1 MCCLEGT
8 PSEGMTLSGGRRRR
22 IPFRPRAGLPAV
34 RARQASAAAGVH
46 AGRAELPARAR
57 AGRRADRP
65 GPSRRRGRRRRPAR
79 GRARREAGRDPAG
92 PLPRRLLRRGRG
104 QPAAGADDR
113 LWLLRPG
120 RAEADHLVDGG
131 AEPRPHGDGDRRPR
145 GAAERARARPA
156 PAGHAEGR
164 RRVGVGARAPLRDVP
179 RDRHRFARTGLAP
192 RRPSRRGRRG
202 AVVSAPWIAAYA
214 VLWLA
219 VLVVTFTVLGIVRR
233 IGGVLEGM
241 ERRLS
246 AAPADFGAAVDS
258 TVAPYVLDPTG
269 RVLDRRVP
277 GSLRHVEE
285 MAREQRRR
293 AENGA
298 GAAAEAQPIGRRA

>member
-22 IPFRPRAGLPAV
+22 IPFRPRGGLPAV
-34 RARQASAAAGVH
+34 RAREASTAVGVH

-57 AGRRADRP
+57 VGRRADRP

-92 PLPRRLLRRGRG
+92 PLPRRLLSRGRG

-113 LWLLRPG
+113 LRLLRPG

-156 PAGHAEGR
+156 PAGHAEELDA
-164 RRVGVGARAPLRDVP
+164 VG
-179 RDRHRFARTGLAP
+179 
-192 RRPSRRGRRG
+192 G
-202 AVVSAPWIAAYA
+202 AVGGVP
-214 VLWLA
+214 L
-219 VLVVTFTVLGIVRR
+219 VLVTNAEPETPYPATLRVLYER
-233 IGGVLEGM
+233 EG
-241 ERRLS
+241 EATTALDNR
-246 AAPADFGAAVDS
+246 ATPQA
-258 TVAPYVLDPTG
+258 YVLDPTG

-293 AENGA
+293 AENGT